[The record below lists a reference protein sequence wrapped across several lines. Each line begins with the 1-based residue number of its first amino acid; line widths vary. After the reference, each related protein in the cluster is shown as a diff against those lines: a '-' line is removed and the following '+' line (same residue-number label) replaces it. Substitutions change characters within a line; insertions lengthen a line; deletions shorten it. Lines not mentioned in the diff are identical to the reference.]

1 MTHPMTSSTIAP
13 AAPAQVDGRRRAATV
28 AVGVLALGVLLG
40 VLWWVAAPLARADVV
55 DGQVYLT
62 GHPELQVAQDGWFAA
77 VTGLTGVLAAT
88 IASLRPSRED
98 AVSAALGPV
107 LGLVVAVVAWQTGGL
122 LGPDSLA
129 SQVAAGSSHPL
140 TPLQLHAYGALLVG
154 PLLFTVTRFL
164 ATLFSAE
171 PAS

>member
-1 MTHPMTSSTIAP
+1 MTPSAP
-13 AAPAQVDGRRRAATV
+13 ARAGGHRRAVTV
-28 AVGVLALGVLLG
+28 AVAVLALGVLLG

-77 VTGLTGVLAAT
+77 ITGLTGVLAAT
-88 IASLRPSRED
+88 VASLRPGRGD
-98 AVSAALGPV
+98 AVAAALGPL
-107 LGLVVAVVAWQTGGL
+107 LGLVVAILAWQTGGL
-122 LGPDSLA
+122 LGPDSLVA
-129 SQVAAGSSHPL
+129 QVADGSKHPL
-140 TPLQLHAYGALLVG
+140 TPLQLHAYAALLVG

-171 PAS
+171 PAD